1 MKNIEPPLF
10 NQPVFIFQLMGIGM
24 LFVPLS
30 VILLWIYIWFQYKN
44 NLSFI
49 EAFFILLT
57 PSFFLNSVPFIL
69 FGTIFYFIKFVIK
82 KHEIYYTLFNI
93 RFSLVLKRT
102 NIQSCYIKRHAF
114 DPRVFVSKL
123 GYKMRFRKQPADF
136 DNSFAT
142 IHFNWKDKGSKS
154 FIFNIFM
161 TIRLSAYKRKQRQQT
176 LKILTEHWQ
185 LIDSENLE
193 HKKPKQ

>member
-57 PSFFLNSVPFIL
+57 PFFFLNCVPFIL

-82 KHEIYYTLFNI
+82 KHEIYYTLFNS
-93 RFSLVLKRT
+93 RFPLVLKRT
-102 NIQSCYIKRHAF
+102 DILSCYIKRHAF
-114 DPRVFVSKL
+114 DPRVFVYKL
-123 GYKMRFRKQPADF
+123 FYKMTFQKLPQDLNNNF
-136 DNSFAT
+136 SE
-142 IHFNWKDKGSKS
+142 IHFNWKEKGLKS

-161 TIRLSAYKRKQRQQT
+161 KIRLSAYKRQQRQQI
-176 LKILTEHWQ
+176 LNILTEHWQ

-193 HKKPKQ
+193 PKKPKQ